1 MRLRNEV
8 SYDNSTFTNR
18 NLAKTVRYGI
28 EQRVTVNLFEGIKLT
43 NNFTLTQSKYRAG
56 HRRNLDLTGIP
67 AYRNNFEVEFRYN
80 EFIFDHLWYDSS
92 GCGISNISN
101 GKC

>member
-1 MRLRNEV
+1 MK
-8 SYDNSTFTNR
+8 SPTMSTFTNR

-28 EQRVTVNLFEGIKLT
+28 EQRVTINLFDGIKLT

-80 EFIFDHLWYDSS
+80 EFLSLF
-92 GCGISNISN
+92 SNIYYQSSHRMIN
-101 GKC
+101 DVENYQVI